1 MTQTKAQADKV
12 KQIAFAPM
20 QSIKRAALALHNG
33 DLEAAEAHI
42 RQALEAI
49 KAA

>member
-12 KQIAFAPM
+12 KQLAFAPM
-20 QSIKRAALALHNG
+20 QPIKRAALALHEG
-33 DLEAAEAHI
+33 DLEAAEAHL